1 MLDRAV
7 TISVV
12 VLLLSIFFAIAVQR
26 REEFEYLSIQQ
37 SQKRKKTPPARY
49 YKRSALS
56 FHLNPM
62 IPKST
67 EFLVLDEGHYLI
79 LVHTFPNKGHLILQP
94 GAQQLDSIICVDAES
109 KYIAQIIARSL
120 NLTQVE
126 FQEGQTLEP
135 ERVYAITS
143 SNPLLQSDLI
153 KGFVMY
159 ERMEPAIVKRFAP
172 FAEIRSV
179 YSADLSRVT
188 SADYLRAIYVPMIAT
203 QTSMSGS
210 VETEE
215 IKPAAEEYQTLH
227 KYIFSHSLQMVERF
241 VTTTD
246 SANML
251 MDRGHFRLIQVDKR
265 NFDLVLG
272 DRVRFNSTDYL
283 VVQVRQDDYICATH
297 LYIDQANASRNQ
309 KDGNW
314 YIKFTAPKWFKGD
327 RIYIASINRFGTLS
341 ENLIKVDPFLDD
353 TTFNCFTNPIY
364 QSKEACESAY
374 DPIGIPKQKQDIWDA
389 PCQYDVDCPFQGK
402 CMPGGYCEMPLGVE
416 QLSYRT
422 YAAESKP
429 ICYSCPIEDTDC
441 CEKQQVPD
449 YSFKGDTMDRMKNGL
464 SIL

>member
-7 TISVV
+7 IISVA
-12 VLLLSIFFAIAVQR
+12 VLLLSLFFAFAVQK
-26 REEFEYLSIQQ
+26 REEFEYLAL
-37 SQKRKKTPPARY
+37 QKSAPNRKPPARY
-49 YKRSALS
+49 YKTPALS
-56 FHLNPM
+56 FHLNPT

-67 EFLVLDEGHYLI
+67 DFLVLDEGHHLI
-79 LVHTFPNKGHLILQP
+79 LVHTFPNKGHVILQP
-94 GAQQLDSIICVDAES
+94 GVQQQLDSIICVDAES

-120 NLTQVE
+120 KLNQVE
-126 FQEGQTLEP
+126 FQESQTLEP

-159 ERMEPAIVKRFAP
+159 DRMEPAIIKRFAP
-172 FAEIRSV
+172 FAEIQSV
-179 YSADLSRVT
+179 YSGDLSRLT
-188 SADYLRAIYVPMIAT
+188 PAEYLRTIYVPMIAT
-203 QTSMSGS
+203 QTNISGS
-210 VETEE
+210 VETQE

-241 VTTTD
+241 ATTTD
-246 SANML
+246 SAKLLLN
-251 MDRGHFRLIQVDKR
+251 RGHFQLIQVNKTE
-265 NFDLVLG
+265 FPLVLG
-272 DRVRFNSTDYL
+272 DKVRFKSTEYL

-297 LYIDQANASRNQ
+297 LFIDQANASRKN
-309 KDGNW
+309 GHW
-314 YIKFTAPKWFKGD
+314 YIKFTAPEWFKGD

-341 ENLIKVDPFLDD
+341 KNLIKVDPFLDD
-353 TTFNCFTNPIY
+353 TAFKCFTNPIH

-389 PCQYDVDCPFQGK
+389 PCEYDADCPFQGK

-429 ICYSCPIEDTDC
+429 ICYNCPIEEIDC

-449 YSFKGDTMDRMKNGL
+449 YTFKGDTIDRMKNGL